1 MKHFVA
7 LNAMASP
14 SSHHH
19 SPIGTEAMAMDEDRD
34 ADEALHRELRAQHKL
49 QQQQEQ
55 EEYPDEVDVPT
66 DIAARVRFQKYRCI
80 LQKLPRLGSEALG

>member
-1 MKHFVA
+1 
-7 LNAMASP
+7 
-14 SSHHH
+14 
-19 SPIGTEAMAMDEDRD
+19 MDEDRE

-66 DIAARVRFQKYRCI
+66 DVAARVRFQKYR
-80 LQKLPRLGSEALG
+80 